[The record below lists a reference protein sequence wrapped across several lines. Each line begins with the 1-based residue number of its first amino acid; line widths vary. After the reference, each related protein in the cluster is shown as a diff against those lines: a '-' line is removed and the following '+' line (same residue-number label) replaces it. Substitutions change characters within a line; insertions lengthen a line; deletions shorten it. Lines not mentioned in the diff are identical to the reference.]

1 MMDNLRSNT
10 SKTEAARNASVRM
23 AAEKAEKAEKAEAEE
38 AERIVEVE
46 SIAAEKVEAD

>member
-1 MMDNLRSNT
+1 MGNLRLNMH
-10 SKTEAARNASVRM
+10 KAEAAHNASVM
-23 AAEKAEKAEKAEAEE
+23 AAEKAEKAEAEE